1 MEMELMEGQG
11 GVKSLG
17 YKIKGMSRESP
28 TQKAIHILDN
38 DLRTHWST
46 GTNTKEWILLELDQP
61 CLLSQ
66 LRIYNKSVLEWEIAL
81 ALRYKP
87 EAFVKVRPRCEA
99 PRRDMIYP
107 INYTPCRYVRISCL
121 RGNPIAIFFI
131 QLIGVPVPGLEPE
144 FQPVVNHLL
153 PHILAHKQDA
163 HNIHLLLLQDMA
175 KRLVAF
181 LPQLEADLTCFS
193 EAAES
198 ITRFLALIAGPLY
211 PILHIVG
218 EREAVRASA
227 SIADSDISKNT
238 QAIALTVS
246 SNFEAQSRRSRSPS
260 PFVQPAASFVV
271 FRPEV
276 VFILL
281 RRAYKDSHL
290 GIVCRTASRILEKLV
305 EPGLSLD
312 APILDGD
319 PTGSVYGEATKV
331 DASNHML
338 IADYSVLFGE
348 EFKVSDDQW
357 DSNYVNVL
365 DVGAVEEGIL
375 HVLYACASHPILC
388 RKLADNSAEFWS
400 VLPLVQALLPALRPP
415 VSSPDHVDDSFS
427 QWKQPYVQQAL
438 SQIVASSSS
447 SSVYRPL
454 LHVCAGYL
462 SSFSPSHAKTACV
475 LIDLCSGPLA
485 PWISTVIAKVDLTI
499 ELLEELLG
507 TIQSACHSIT
517 RAQAALKYIILALS
531 GHMDDVLAR
540 YKEVKHKIL
549 FLVEMLEPFLDPAI
563 TSVKNTIAFG
573 NVSTVFLEK
582 QQHTCALALNVIRTA
597 VKKPSVLP
605 SLESE
610 WRRGSVAPSVLLSI
624 LGPSIPLPPE
634 IDLCK
639 CPVSKDANQEAS
651 TDVSTSSVP
660 RHAGPSSKPND
671 QEDPGGKTEVNEQ
684 TAKIN
689 ILEDAGL
696 LFAPLEL
703 KNTPLRNISNCFHG
717 QSPEKNSAKSSP
729 AEVTTDRNDI
739 DESDGNNQSKS
750 DLVLD
755 VGFSVEY
762 FNLQADFLQL
772 MNHRDCELRASEF
785 RRLALELHSQNDITP
800 EGHDAAIDAFL
811 LAAECYVNPFFMK
824 AFRDDLKINEQLN
837 ISGTRIAQKC
847 DVMEMRNVCGKK
859 NSDLEVIS
867 HLERKRDMT
876 VLQILLEAAELDRE
890 YHRKVSSGNEFP
902 YDTEGDD
909 QGIQISSVD
918 KLAADAVT
926 LVRQNQALLC
936 RFLIYRLQKE
946 QHSMH
951 EILMQSLLFLL
962 HSDPEKV
969 HGVQR
974 RWVLLQRLV
983 IASTGGCE
991 GPDVTINY
999 HRFQYR
1005 SLIPTSSWMQKIHF
1019 FSSHSCPLVR
1029 FLGWMAI
1036 SCYAK
1041 QYLKEQL
1048 FLGSNLVELT
1058 CLLSIFAD
1066 ELAQV
1071 DDIVIDEST
1080 KLRHTEF
1087 QKDFQVKNEF
1097 KLRDQLDGDK
1107 YFNVLYPDLYKFF
1120 PNMKKQFEAF
1130 GNIIL
1135 EAVGLQLRSLPSCAI
1150 PDVLC
1155 WFSDVCLWP
1164 FIEKGKDGLCTGR
1177 TSDNFKGYAA
1187 KNAKAIILYILEAI
1201 LLEHMEAMV
1210 PEIPKVVQVLVSL
1223 CRASYCDVAFLDSI
1237 LSLLKPLISYALK
1250 KISDD
1255 VKLLEDESTCLN
1267 FESLCFNELLKN
1279 MKYRTEYRSDT
1290 LEKLP
1295 RGALTIF
1302 ILGAVF
1308 PDLSCAKR
1316 KEILLSLIFWAD
1328 FTNFELPSSFHDYLC
1343 AFHKIMESCGMVLIQ
1358 TLQEF
1363 GIPISMKSP
1372 HITSVSFSQGFDS
1385 NSELS
1390 SCFLDDICHVSPAF
1404 VSDQLEDLDEHT
1416 GLQNT
1421 MCNTFSSEEIVELCK
1436 CLEDLISKLYPAMD
1450 LCWKLHPQL
1459 AKKLTLISSRCFMF
1473 TRCLASI
1480 VHTHYINDD
1489 MPIERVSPA
1498 NLNNHNSV
1506 HWRSGL
1512 EGLAEA
1518 VLNLQENH
1526 CWAVASV
1533 VLDYVL
1539 ALPQCFYLDYVLG
1552 TICSGIKL
1560 FICRAPRIL
1569 WRLQTDKWLSI
1580 LLRRGIGGLLENAH
1594 SLVDLFCTMLAHPE
1608 PEQRSIAL
1616 QHLSIVVGQDAID
1629 AGEKLSNTLCD
1640 KLATPSSFPVPE
1652 SVLSLLVSR
1661 TWERVVLLSS
1671 SDPSMLLRIRAM
1683 ALLINYIPFADR
1695 EKLQSFL
1702 VAADRILQGLG
1713 KLSYSV
1719 CESPLTQLSLALLAA
1734 ACLHSHAED
1743 ISLIPQNIWSNLEIL
1758 GMSNSGGKLGDM
1770 EKKAC
1775 QALCKLRVEEDNA
1788 KVVLKELLSPAP
1800 ASKQGDVDFG
1810 TTRDSILEV
1819 MANLTSVQTYFDMFS
1834 QKNDKAATELE
1845 EAEIE
1850 MELLQKEQAMQ
1861 ELSGDYRREIQQPPI
1876 ISPAQM
1882 KDDFHLQRIKDG
1894 IQSYEKSQLREEIV
1908 ARRQKKLLVRR
1919 ARQKYLEDAALREAE
1934 LLQGL
1939 DRERTSEV
1947 EREIERQRLLEL
1959 ERAKTREL
1967 RYNLDLEK
1975 ERQTQRELQR
1985 ELEQAD
1991 SGLRPSRRELSSTTS
2006 SSRSRDRFRER
2017 ENGRPAQEGSS
2028 RPSSSGRESGVTQP
2042 MTSGSTVI
2050 SGLAVGPTVVLG
2062 GSRPYSSQLPTILQ
2076 SRDRSHERDS
2086 SYEDNYD
2093 GSKDSGDTGSA
2104 GDPDLAS
2111 AFDGVGSYGS
2121 LQRPGSR
2128 GSKSRQVT
2136 ERREHDGRRG
2146 GKWERKQS

>member
-1 MEMELMEGQG
+1 M
-11 GVKSLG
+11 
-17 YKIKGMSRESP
+17 
-28 TQKAIHILDN
+28 
-38 DLRTHWST
+38 
-46 GTNTKEWILLELDQP
+46 
-61 CLLSQ
+61 
-66 LRIYNKSVLEWEIAL
+66 
-81 ALRYKP
+81 
-87 EAFVKVRPRCEA
+87 F
-99 PRRDMIYP
+99 
-107 INYTPCRYVRISCL
+107 
-121 RGNPIAIFFI
+121 
-131 QLIGVPVPGLEPE
+131 
-144 FQPVVNHLL
+144 
-153 PHILAHKQDA
+153 
-163 HNIHLLLLQDMA
+163 
-175 KRLVAF
+175 
-181 LPQLEADLTCFS
+181 
-193 EAAES
+193 
-198 ITRFLALIAGPLY
+198 
-211 PILHIVG
+211 
-218 EREAVRASA
+218 
-227 SIADSDISKNT
+227 
-238 QAIALTVS
+238 
-246 SNFEAQSRRSRSPS
+246 
-260 PFVQPAASFVV
+260 
-271 FRPEV
+271 
-276 VFILL
+276 
-281 RRAYKDSHL
+281 
-290 GIVCRTASRILEKLV
+290 
-305 EPGLSLD
+305 
-312 APILDGD
+312 
-319 PTGSVYGEATKV
+319 
-331 DASNHML
+331 
-338 IADYSVLFGE
+338 
-348 EFKVSDDQW
+348 
-357 DSNYVNVL
+357 
-365 DVGAVEEGIL
+365 
-375 HVLYACASHPILC
+375 
-388 RKLADNSAEFWS
+388 
-400 VLPLVQALLPALRPP
+400 
-415 VSSPDHVDDSFS
+415 
-427 QWKQPYVQQAL
+427 
-438 SQIVASSSS
+438 
-447 SSVYRPL
+447 
-454 LHVCAGYL
+454 
-462 SSFSPSHAKTACV
+462 
-475 LIDLCSGPLA
+475 
-485 PWISTVIAKVDLTI
+485 
-499 ELLEELLG
+499 
-507 TIQSACHSIT
+507 QSACHSIT

-597 VKKPSVLP
+597 VKKPSVLS

-610 WRRGSVAPSVLLSI
+610 WRRGLVAPSVLLSI

-639 CPVSKDANQEAS
+639 CPVSNDANQEAP
-651 TDVSTSSVP
+651 TDVSTSSLP
-660 RHAGPSSKPND
+660 HHAGPSSKPND
-671 QEDPGGKTEVNEQ
+671 QEDPGGKTEVNEA
-684 TAKIN
+684 TAKMDVY
-689 ILEDAGL
+689 EDAGL
-696 LFAPLEL
+696 LFSPLEL
-703 KNTPLRNISNCFHG
+703 KNTALRNVSNIFHG
-717 QSPEKNSAKSSP
+717 QSPDKNSTKSSP
-729 AEVTTDRNDI
+729 AEITTDRNYME
-739 DESDGNNQSKS
+739 ESDRNNQSKS

-755 VGFSVEY
+755 VGFSVDY

-785 RRLALELHSQNDITP
+785 RRLALELHSQSDITP

-824 AFRDDLKINEQLN
+824 AFRDDSKINQQMN
-837 ISGTRIAQKC
+837 TNGTRISRKC
-847 DVMEMRNVCGKK
+847 DITEMRKVCGKK
-859 NSDLEVIS
+859 NSDMEVIS

-876 VLQILLEAAELDRE
+876 VLQILLEAAELDKE
-890 YHRKVSSGNEFP
+890 YRRRVSSGDEFP

-936 RFLIYRLQKE
+936 RFLVYRLQKE

-962 HSDPEKV
+962 HSGTELFCPPDHVIDIILGSAEFLNALLSSLYYQLKDGNLVLDPEKV

-991 GPDVTINY
+991 VPEVKMNDP
-999 HRFQYR
+999 RFQYR

-1029 FLGWMAI
+1029 FLGWMAV

-1041 QYLKEQL
+1041 QYLKEQI

-1071 DDIVIDEST
+1071 DDIVIDESM
-1080 KLRHTEF
+1080 KLRHKEF
-1087 QKDFQVKNEF
+1087 QKDTRDKNDF
-1097 KLRDQLDGDK
+1097 KLRDQLESDK
-1107 YFNVLYPDLYKFF
+1107 YFNMIYPDLYKFF

-1135 EAVGLQLRSLPSCAI
+1135 EAIGLQLRSLPSCAI

-1164 FIEKGKDGLCTGR
+1164 FIKKGKDELSTGK
-1177 TSDNFKGYAA
+1177 TSDNFKGYAG

-1237 LSLLKPLISYALK
+1237 LSLLKPLISYASK

-1255 VKLLEDESTCLN
+1255 VKLLEGESTCLN
-1267 FESLCFNELLKN
+1267 FESLCFDDLLKN
-1279 MKYRTEYRSDT
+1279 LRYGTEYHGDT

-1302 ILGAVF
+1302 VLGAIF

-1316 KEILLSLIFWAD
+1316 KEILLCLMFWAD
-1328 FTNFELPSSFHDYLC
+1328 FTSFELPSSFHDYLC
-1343 AFHKIMESCGMVLIQ
+1343 AFHKVMESCGIVLIQ
-1358 TLQEF
+1358 TLQDF
-1363 GIPISMKSP
+1363 GIPISIKSP
-1372 HITSVSFSQGFDS
+1372 HITSANLTQGFGC

-1390 SCFLDDICHVSPAF
+1390 SCFLDDICHISPAF
-1404 VSDQLEDLDEHT
+1404 VSGQLENLDEHT
-1416 GLQNT
+1416 ALQNT
-1421 MCNTFSSEEIVELCK
+1421 KCNAFSSEEIVELCK
-1436 CLEDLISKLYPAMD
+1436 CLEDLIAKLYPAID

-1473 TRCLASI
+1473 TRCLVSI

-1489 MPIERVSPA
+1489 MLIGRVSPT
-1498 NLNNHNSV
+1498 NLVNHNSV

-1512 EGLAEA
+1512 EGLAET
-1518 VLNLQENH
+1518 VLRLQENH

-1533 VLDYVL
+1533 VLDYL
-1539 ALPQCFYLDYVLG
+1539 LGLPQCFCLDYVLG

-1560 FICRAPRIL
+1560 FMCQAPRIS
-1569 WRLQTDKWLSI
+1569 WRLQSDKWLSI
-1580 LLRRGIGGLLENAH
+1580 LLRRGIGGLPEDAN

-1608 PEQRSIAL
+1608 PEQRSVAL
-1616 QHLSIVVGQDAID
+1616 QHLSIAVGQGANDA
-1629 AGEKLSNTLCD
+1629 AEKLSNTLCD
-1640 KLATPSSFPVPE
+1640 KLATSSSFPVPE
-1652 SVLSLLVSR
+1652 SVLSLLVSK
-1661 TWERVVLLSS
+1661 TWERVVLLAS
-1671 SDPSMLLRIRAM
+1671 SDPSTLLRIRAM
-1683 ALLINYIPFADR
+1683 TLLINYIPFADR

-1702 VAADRILQGLG
+1702 GAADRVLHGLG

-1719 CESPLTQLSLALLAA
+1719 CENPLIQLSLALLAA
-1734 ACLHSHAED
+1734 ACLHSHSED
-1743 ISLIPQNIWSNLEIL
+1743 ISLIPQNIWSNLETL

-1775 QALCKLRVEEDNA
+1775 QALCKLRVEQDNA
-1788 KVVLKELLSPAP
+1788 KVVLKELLWQDSE
-1800 ASKQGDVDFG
+1800 SKQGDVDFG
-1810 TTRDSILEV
+1810 TTRESILQV
-1819 MANLTSVQTYFDMFS
+1819 MANLTSVQMYFDMFS
-1834 QKNDKAATELE
+1834 QEIDKADTELE

-1850 MELLQKEQAMQ
+1850 MDLLQKEQAMH
-1861 ELSGDYRREIQQPPI
+1861 ELSGDFRREIPQLPI
-1876 ISPAQM
+1876 LSPAQM
-1882 KDDFHLQRIKDG
+1882 NAEFNLQRIKDG

-1934 LLQGL
+1934 LLQEL

-1975 ERQTQRELQR
+1975 ERQTQRELQQ

-1991 SGLRPSRRELSSTTS
+1991 SGLRPSRREFSSTTS

-2017 ENGRPAQEGSS
+2017 DIGRPAQEGSS
-2028 RPSSSGRESGVTQP
+2028 RPSSSGRESGATHST
-2042 MTSGSTVI
+2042 TSGSTVI
-2050 SGLAVGPTVVLG
+2050 SGSAVSMPTVVLG
-2062 GSRPYSSQLPTILQ
+2062 GSRSYSSQLPTILQ

-2086 SYEDNYD
+2086 NYEDNYD
-2093 GSKDSGDTGSA
+2093 GSRDSGDTGSA

-2111 AFDGVGSYGS
+2111 AFDGSSSYGS

-2128 GSKSRQVT
+2128 GSKSRQVA

-2146 GKWERKQS
+2146 KWERKQS